1 MVQETIIMCA
11 ALKTK
16 QFLCLMQ
23 FFSSSQ
29 GNMAVPDNYTMQT
42 LFQLSPTKP
51 RNTIPSNLMVDL
63 GFILTKNGKEL
74 IFSLVLKSVHWS
86 FFMVFLI

>member
-1 MVQETIIMCA
+1 M
-11 ALKTK
+11 
-16 QFLCLMQ
+16 
-23 FFSSSQ
+23 
-29 GNMAVPDNYTMQT
+29 PDNYNMQT

-63 GFILTKNGKEL
+63 GFILTKYGKEL
-74 IFSLVLKSVHWS
+74 ILSLVLKSVHWS